1 LLLSGGCHHLTLQKT
16 VKMPKWA
23 DCCYFLSCF
32 TGKIA
37 IYGYCNL
44 PFYSLILYGINKF
57 PTVME
62 EQKTNQIFAS
72 LDQEKLRRM
81 LEIKQ
86 QYDHGHLPLEEAR
99 VRMKKE
105 VGTITAAEFAAAEQ
119 LLKDE
124 DPDECRNEDVRGMLE
139 VFEGLMDT
147 AEAALPE
154 GHTIDTYRRE
164 NSRMKALL
172 QQGDALAQKSFILN
186 QWLELMEQILPYK
199 VHFSRKQNQ
208 LYSALEREGFD
219 RPTTTMWVYD
229 DYIRDEMN
237 KAWEILNSEPVDVT
251 TVLDT
256 YREMAADLRDLM
268 DKEELILYPT
278 SLKLISADKMEQ
290 LKSGDREIGF
300 FGIELLT
307 SGEAGQHNSG
317 QQYSGQQYSG
327 QQNPQMPTD
336 QPAEQGDFMQDLTA
350 LLAKYGHETKS
361 AKQDQ
366 VLDVAHGKLTLEQI
380 NLLYRHMPVDI
391 SFVDE
396 HELVK
401 FYTDTK
407 HRVFP
412 RSKGVIGR
420 QVRNC
425 HPPKS
430 VHLVEEIIEKF
441 RSGEQ
446 SQAEFWINKPGLF
459 IYIVYVAVRDDQGNF
474 RGVMEMMQDC
484 THIRQ
489 LEGEQ
494 RLLSWGAEKA
504 QPNDH
509 HDAREAHGAVIAGE
523 ETGNISPS
531 GTTPDGNGAVTVDEG
546 FLTNGNPEKV
556 ILSGDTKLKSLLQQF
571 PGLKEDLIAY
581 NPKFSIL
588 NSPMAK
594 VILPIATLKMMSEQS
609 GIPRQ
614 ELIDKINEL
623 IAAY

>member
-1 LLLSGGCHHLTLQKT
+1 
-16 VKMPKWA
+16 
-23 DCCYFLSCF
+23 
-32 TGKIA
+32 
-37 IYGYCNL
+37 
-44 PFYSLILYGINKF
+44 
-57 PTVME
+57 ME
-62 EQKTNQIFAS
+62 EQKTNRIFAS
-72 LDQEKLRRM
+72 LDQDKLRRM

-86 QYDHGHLPLEEAR
+86 QYDNGLLPLEEAR
-99 VRMKKE
+99 TRMKME
-105 VGTITAAEFAAAEQ
+105 VGKISAAEFAAAEQ

-139 VFEGLMDT
+139 VFEGLM
-147 AEAALPE
+147 ESEEGSLPE

-164 NSRMKALL
+164 NSRMKELL
-172 QQGDALAQKSFILN
+172 QQGDDLAQKPFILN
-186 QWLELMEQILPYK
+186 QWMELMEQILPYK

-237 KAWEILNSEPVDVT
+237 KAWEILQNEPVDT
-251 TVLDT
+251 AMFLET

-268 DKEELILYPT
+268 EKEEMILYPT

-300 FGIELLT
+300 FGIEQT
-307 SGEAGQHNSG
+307 SYGGVKKLHTKQPIAGQYSSG
-317 QQYSGQQYSG
+317 YQS
-327 QQNPQMPTD
+327 PEKTTD
-336 QPAEQGDFMQDLTA
+336 QPADQGDFMQDLAA
-350 LLAKYGHETKS
+350 LLAKYGHVTKS
-361 AKQDQ
+361 DKQDQ
-366 VLDVAHGKLTLEQI
+366 VLDVAQGKLTLEQI

-396 HELVK
+396 NELVK

-420 QVRNC
+420 EVRNC

-446 SQAEFWINKPGLF
+446 SKAEFWINKPGLF
-459 IYIVYVAVRDDQGNF
+459 IYIVYLAVRDDQGNF

-494 RLLSWGAEKA
+494 RLLSWGREKA
-504 QPNDH
+504 DNEDPHEQDEES
-509 HDAREAHGAVIAGE
+509 EA
-523 ETGNISPS
+523 TK
-531 GTTPDGNGAVTVDEG
+531 
-546 FLTNGNPEKV
+546 TNGSPRKLS
-556 ILSGDTKLKSLLQQF
+556 LSGDTRLKTLLQQF
-571 PGLKEDLIAY
+571 PGLKDDLIAF

-594 VILPIATLKMMSEQS
+594 VILPMATIKMMSEQS

-614 ELIDKINEL
+614 ELLDKINEL
-623 IAAY
+623 IAQY

>member
-1 LLLSGGCHHLTLQKT
+1 
-16 VKMPKWA
+16 
-23 DCCYFLSCF
+23 
-32 TGKIA
+32 
-37 IYGYCNL
+37 
-44 PFYSLILYGINKF
+44 
-57 PTVME
+57 ME
-62 EQKTNQIFAS
+62 EQKTNLVFAN

-81 LEIKQ
+81 LEIKR
-86 QYDHGHLPLEEAR
+86 QYDNGLLPLEEAR
-99 VRMKKE
+99 IRMKNQ
-105 VGTITAAEFAAAEQ
+105 VGTISAEEFAAAEQ

-147 AEAALPE
+147 DEVELPE

-164 NSRMKALL
+164 NRRMKELL
-172 QQGDALAQKSFILN
+172 QQGDVLVQKPFILN

-237 KAWEILNSEPVDVT
+237 KAWELLQSEPVDRAAF
-251 TVLDT
+251 LDT
-256 YREMAADLRDLM
+256 YREMAVDLRDLM
-268 DKEELILYPT
+268 EKEEMILYPT

-300 FGIELLT
+300 FGVEQAAI
-307 SGEAGQHNSG
+307 GRPA
-317 QQYSGQQYSG
+317 QQK
-327 QQNPQMPTD
+327 PEKVTD
-336 QPAEQGDFMQDLTA
+336 QPADQGDFMQDLVA

-361 AKQDQ
+361 DKPDQ

-396 HELVK
+396 NELVK

-420 QVRNC
+420 EVRNC

-446 SQAEFWINKPGLF
+446 SKAEFWINKPGLF

-494 RLLSWGAEKA
+494 RLLSWGMEKA
-504 QPNDH
+504 DKDGHHEQAEVHEATKTND
-509 HDAREAHGAVIAGE
+509 ETVYTPKTE
-523 ETGNISPS
+523 NNVETG
-531 GTTPDGNGAVTVDEG
+531 DEDIA
-546 FLTNGNPEKV
+546 TNGSPRKWT
-556 ILSGDTKLKSLLQQF
+556 LTGDTKLKTLLQQF
-571 PGLKEDLIAY
+571 PGLKDDLIAF
-581 NPKFSIL
+581 NPKFSVL

-594 VILPIATLKMMSEQS
+594 VILPIATIKMMSEQS

-614 ELIDKINEL
+614 ELMDKINEL
-623 IAAY
+623 IAQY

>member
-1 LLLSGGCHHLTLQKT
+1 
-16 VKMPKWA
+16 
-23 DCCYFLSCF
+23 
-32 TGKIA
+32 
-37 IYGYCNL
+37 
-44 PFYSLILYGINKF
+44 
-57 PTVME
+57 ME
-62 EQKTNQIFAS
+62 EQQTNRIFAS
-72 LDQEKLRRM
+72 LDQDKLRRM
-81 LEIKQ
+81 LEIKR
-86 QYDHGHLPLEEAR
+86 QYDNGLLPLEEAR
-99 VRMKKE
+99 TRMKME
-105 VGTITAAEFAAAEQ
+105 VGKITAAEFAAAEQ

-147 AEAALPE
+147 DEVELPE
-154 GHTIDTYRRE
+154 GHTIDAYRRE
-164 NSRMKALL
+164 NRRMKELL
-172 QQGDALAQKSFILN
+172 QQGDALAQKPFILN

-237 KAWEILNSEPVDVT
+237 KAWELLQSEPVDRAAF
-251 TVLDT
+251 LDT
-256 YREMAADLRDLM
+256 YREMAVDLRDLM
-268 DKEELILYPT
+268 EKEEMILYPT

-300 FGIELLT
+300 FGVEQAAI
-307 SGEAGQHNSG
+307 GRPA
-317 QQYSGQQYSG
+317 QQK
-327 QQNPQMPTD
+327 PEKAAD
-336 QPAEQGDFMQDLTA
+336 QPADQGDFMQDMVA

-361 AKQDQ
+361 DKPDQ

-396 HELVK
+396 NELVK

-420 QVRNC
+420 EVRNC

-446 SQAEFWINKPGLF
+446 SKAEFWINKPGLF

-494 RLLSWGAEKA
+494 RLLSWGMEKA
-504 QPNDH
+504 DKDGYHEQAEVHEATKTND
-509 HDAREAHGAVIAGE
+509 ETVYTPKTE
-523 ETGNISPS
+523 NNVETG
-531 GTTPDGNGAVTVDEG
+531 DEDIA
-546 FLTNGNPEKV
+546 TNGSPRKWT
-556 ILSGDTKLKSLLQQF
+556 LSGDTKLKTLLQQF
-571 PGLKEDLIAY
+571 PGLKDDLIAF
-581 NPKFSIL
+581 NPKFSVL

-594 VILPIATLKMMSEQS
+594 VILPIATIKMMSEQS

-614 ELIDKINEL
+614 ELMDKINEL
-623 IAAY
+623 IAQY

>member
-1 LLLSGGCHHLTLQKT
+1 
-16 VKMPKWA
+16 
-23 DCCYFLSCF
+23 
-32 TGKIA
+32 
-37 IYGYCNL
+37 
-44 PFYSLILYGINKF
+44 
-57 PTVME
+57 ME
-62 EQKTNQIFAS
+62 EQQTNRIFAS
-72 LDQEKLRRM
+72 LDQDKLRRM
-81 LEIKQ
+81 LEIKR
-86 QYDHGHLPLEEAR
+86 QYDNGLLPLEEAR
-99 VRMKKE
+99 TRMKME

-147 AEAALPE
+147 DEVELPE

-164 NSRMKALL
+164 NRRMKELL
-172 QQGDALAQKSFILN
+172 QQGDALAQKPFILN

-237 KAWEILNSEPVDVT
+237 KAWELLQSEPVDRAAF
-251 TVLDT
+251 LDT
-256 YREMAADLRDLM
+256 YREMAVDLRDLM
-268 DKEELILYPT
+268 EKEEMILYPT

-300 FGIELLT
+300 FGVEQAAI
-307 SGEAGQHNSG
+307 GRPA
-317 QQYSGQQYSG
+317 QQK
-327 QQNPQMPTD
+327 PEKAAD
-336 QPAEQGDFMQDLTA
+336 QPADQGDFMQDMVA

-361 AKQDQ
+361 DKPDQ

-396 HELVK
+396 NELVK

-420 QVRNC
+420 EVRNC

-430 VHLVEEIIEKF
+430 VHLVEEIIKKF

-446 SQAEFWINKPGLF
+446 SKAEFWINKPGLF

-494 RLLSWGAEKA
+494 RLLSWGMEKTDKDGHHEQAEVHEATKT
-504 QPNDH
+504 ND
-509 HDAREAHGAVIAGE
+509 ETVYTPKTE
-523 ETGNISPS
+523 NNVETG
-531 GTTPDGNGAVTVDEG
+531 DEDIA
-546 FLTNGNPEKV
+546 TNGSPRKWT
-556 ILSGDTKLKSLLQQF
+556 LTGDTKLKTLLQQF
-571 PGLKEDLIAY
+571 PGLKDDLIAF
-581 NPKFSIL
+581 NPKFSVL

-594 VILPIATLKMMSEQS
+594 VILPIATIKMMSEQS

-614 ELIDKINEL
+614 ELMDKINEL
-623 IAAY
+623 IAQY

>member
-1 LLLSGGCHHLTLQKT
+1 
-16 VKMPKWA
+16 
-23 DCCYFLSCF
+23 
-32 TGKIA
+32 
-37 IYGYCNL
+37 
-44 PFYSLILYGINKF
+44 
-57 PTVME
+57 ME

-86 QYDHGHLPLEEAR
+86 QYDHRHLPLEEAR
-99 VRMKKE
+99 ARMKKE

-172 QQGDALAQKSFILN
+172 QQGDALAKKSFILN
-186 QWLELMEQILPYK
+186 QWLDLMEQILPYK

-237 KAWEILNSEPVDVT
+237 KAWELLQHEPVDT
-251 TVLDT
+251 ATFLDT

-268 DKEELILYPT
+268 EKEEMILYPT

-307 SGEAGQHNSG
+307 SGEAGQQNPV
-317 QQYSGQQYSG
+317 
-327 QQNPQMPTD
+327 QQNPQMTTD
-336 QPAEQGDFMQDLTA
+336 QPAEQGNFMQDLTA

-420 QVRNC
+420 EVRNC

-509 HDAREAHGAVIAGE
+509 HEAGEAHGAVIAGE
-523 ETGNISPS
+523 ETGNIPPS
-531 GTTPDGNGAVTVDEG
+531 RTTPDGNGAVTIDEG
-546 FLTNGNPEKV
+546 SPTNVNPEEV

-609 GIPRQ
+609 GIPRL
-614 ELIDKINEL
+614 ELIEKINEL

>member
-1 LLLSGGCHHLTLQKT
+1 
-16 VKMPKWA
+16 
-23 DCCYFLSCF
+23 
-32 TGKIA
+32 
-37 IYGYCNL
+37 
-44 PFYSLILYGINKF
+44 
-57 PTVME
+57 ME
-62 EQKTNQIFAS
+62 EQQTNRIFAS
-72 LDQEKLRRM
+72 LDQDKLRRM
-81 LEIKQ
+81 LEIKR
-86 QYDHGHLPLEEAR
+86 QYDNGLLPLEEAR
-99 VRMKKE
+99 TRMKME

-147 AEAALPE
+147 DEVELPE
-154 GHTIDTYRRE
+154 GHTIDAYRRE
-164 NSRMKALL
+164 NSRMKELL
-172 QQGDALAQKSFILN
+172 QQGDALAQKPFILN

-237 KAWEILNSEPVDVT
+237 KAWELLQSEPVDRAAF
-251 TVLDT
+251 LDT
-256 YREMAADLRDLM
+256 YREMAVDLRDLM
-268 DKEELILYPT
+268 EKEEMILYPT

-300 FGIELLT
+300 FGVEQAAI
-307 SGEAGQHNSG
+307 GRPA
-317 QQYSGQQYSG
+317 QQK
-327 QQNPQMPTD
+327 PEKAAD
-336 QPAEQGDFMQDLTA
+336 QPADQGDFMQDMVA

-361 AKQDQ
+361 DKPDQ

-396 HELVK
+396 NELVK

-420 QVRNC
+420 EVRNC

-446 SQAEFWINKPGLF
+446 SKAEFWINKPGLF

-494 RLLSWGAEKA
+494 RLLSWGMEKA
-504 QPNDH
+504 DKDGHHEQAEVHEATKTND
-509 HDAREAHGAVIAGE
+509 ETVYTPKTE
-523 ETGNISPS
+523 NNVETG
-531 GTTPDGNGAVTVDEG
+531 DEDIA
-546 FLTNGNPEKV
+546 TNGSPRKWT
-556 ILSGDTKLKSLLQQF
+556 LTGDTKLKTLLQQF
-571 PGLKEDLIAY
+571 PGLKDDLIAF
-581 NPKFSIL
+581 NPKFSVL

-594 VILPIATLKMMSEQS
+594 VILPIATIKMMSEQS

-614 ELIDKINEL
+614 ELMDKINEL
-623 IAAY
+623 IAQY

>member
-1 LLLSGGCHHLTLQKT
+1 
-16 VKMPKWA
+16 
-23 DCCYFLSCF
+23 
-32 TGKIA
+32 
-37 IYGYCNL
+37 
-44 PFYSLILYGINKF
+44 
-57 PTVME
+57 ME
-62 EQKTNQIFAS
+62 EQKNNHIFAS

-86 QYDHGHLPLEEAR
+86 QYDNGHLPLEEAR
-99 VRMKKE
+99 VRMKNE

-139 VFEGLMDT
+139 VFEGLMET
-147 AEAALPE
+147 EEAELPF
-154 GHTIDTYRRE
+154 GHTIDAYRRE
-164 NSRMKALL
+164 NSRMKELL
-172 QQGDALAQKSFILN
+172 QQGDALARKPFILN

-237 KAWEILNSEPVDVT
+237 KAWEILNSDPVDVT
-251 TVLDT
+251 TFLDT
-256 YREMAADLRDLM
+256 YGEMAADLRDLM
-268 DKEELILYPT
+268 EKEEMILYPT

-300 FGIELLT
+300 FGIELLA
-307 SGEAGQHNSG
+307 SGGAGQRKFAQPIPG
-317 QQYSGQQYSG
+317 QRYSG
-327 QQNPQMPTD
+327 QQNPQMTADQPTD
-336 QPAEQGDFMQDLTA
+336 QNDFMQDLAA

-361 AKQDQ
+361 DKQEQ

-396 HELVK
+396 NELVA

-420 QVRNC
+420 EVRNC

-494 RLLSWGAEKA
+494 RLLSWGMEKEHK
-504 QPNDH
+504 NGYH
-509 HDAREAHGAVIAGE
+509 KEVKAHGAKKSND
-523 ETGNISPS
+523 ETGNTSQSGITPEPRIGIATDNKGITSNGSP
-531 GTTPDGNGAVTVDEG
+531 EQ
-546 FLTNGNPEKV
+546 LT
-556 ILSGDTKLKSLLQQF
+556 LSGDTKLKSLLQQF
-571 PGLKEDLIAY
+571 PGLKDDLIAY

-594 VILPIATLKMMSEQS
+594 VILPMATIKMMSEQS

-623 IAAY
+623 IAAH

>member
-1 LLLSGGCHHLTLQKT
+1 
-16 VKMPKWA
+16 
-23 DCCYFLSCF
+23 
-32 TGKIA
+32 
-37 IYGYCNL
+37 
-44 PFYSLILYGINKF
+44 
-57 PTVME
+57 ME
-62 EQKTNQIFAS
+62 EQQTNRIFAS
-72 LDQEKLRRM
+72 LDQDKLRRM
-81 LEIKQ
+81 LEIKR
-86 QYDHGHLPLEEAR
+86 QYDNGLLPLEEAR
-99 VRMKKE
+99 NRMKRE
-105 VGTITAAEFAAAEQ
+105 VGKISAAEFAAAEQ
-119 LLKDE
+119 LLKAE

-139 VFEGLMDT
+139 VFEGLMDREE
-147 AEAALPE
+147 AELPE
-154 GHTIDTYRRE
+154 DHTIDTYRRE
-164 NSRMKALL
+164 NRRMKELL
-172 QQGDALAQKSFILN
+172 EQGDALAQKPFILN
-186 QWLELMEQILPYK
+186 PWRELMEQILPYK

-237 KAWEILNSEPVDVT
+237 KSWELLQSEPVDSAAF
-251 TVLDT
+251 LDT

-268 DKEELILYPT
+268 EKEEMILYPT

-300 FGIELLT
+300 FGLEQPAY
-307 SGEAGQHNSG
+307 GGAGKQHSKQPIAEQHSSG
-317 QQYSGQQYSG
+317 QQKTEKVTG
-327 QQNPQMPTD
+327 
-336 QPAEQGDFMQDLTA
+336 QPADQGDFMQELAA
-350 LLAKYGHETKS
+350 LLAKHGHETKS
-361 AKQDQ
+361 NKQDQ
-366 VLDVAHGKLTLEQI
+366 VLDVAQGKLTLEQI

-396 HELVK
+396 NELVK

-420 QVRNC
+420 EVRNC

-446 SQAEFWINKPGLF
+446 SKAEFWINKPGLF

-494 RLLSWGAEKA
+494 RLLSWGTEKTDHDGHQEEA
-504 QPNDH
+504 GAHEATKTND
-509 HDAREAHGAVIAGE
+509 DTGYTSKAGISE
-523 ETGNISPS
+523 ETGHE
-531 GTTPDGNGAVTVDEG
+531 GVATDGSSRK
-546 FLTNGNPEKV
+546 LT
-556 ILSGDTKLKSLLQQF
+556 LTGDTRLKPLLQQF
-571 PGLKEDLIAY
+571 PGLKDDLIAF

-594 VILPIATLKMMSEQS
+594 VILPIATIKMMSEQS

-614 ELIDKINEL
+614 ELMDKINEL
-623 IAAY
+623 IAPTTSR

>member
-1 LLLSGGCHHLTLQKT
+1 
-16 VKMPKWA
+16 
-23 DCCYFLSCF
+23 
-32 TGKIA
+32 
-37 IYGYCNL
+37 
-44 PFYSLILYGINKF
+44 
-57 PTVME
+57 ME
-62 EQKTNQIFAS
+62 EQKTNHIFAS

-86 QYDHGHLPLEEAR
+86 QYDNGHLPLEEAR
-99 VRMKKE
+99 ARMKNE
-105 VGTITAAEFAAAEQ
+105 IGTISAAEFAAAEQ

-139 VFEGLMDT
+139 VFEGLMET
-147 AEAALPE
+147 EEEALPY
-154 GHTIDTYRRE
+154 GHTIDAYRRE
-164 NSRMKALL
+164 NSRMKELL
-172 QQGDALAQKSFILN
+172 KQGDALAQKPFILN

-237 KAWEILNSEPVDVT
+237 KAWKLLQSEPVDMAT
-251 TVLDT
+251 FLDI

-268 DKEELILYPT
+268 EKEEMILYPT

-300 FGIELLT
+300 FGIERPASGGAGRQIGGPHNHLRQT
-307 SGEAGQHNSG
+307 SEKTPD
-317 QQYSGQQYSG
+317 
-327 QQNPQMPTD
+327 QN
-336 QPAEQGDFMQDLTA
+336 GFMQDLAA
-350 LLAKYGHETKS
+350 LLAKYGHGTKS
-361 AKQDQ
+361 DKQDQ
-366 VLDVAHGKLTLEQI
+366 ELDVAHGKLTLEQI
-380 NLLYRHMPVDI
+380 NLLYQHMPVDI

-396 HELVK
+396 NELVK

-420 QVRNC
+420 EVRNC

-430 VHLVEEIIEKF
+430 IHLVEEIIEKF

-446 SQAEFWINKPGLF
+446 SEAEFWINKPGFF
-459 IYIVYVAVRDDQGNF
+459 IYIVYIAVRDDHGNF

-494 RLLSWGAEKA
+494 RLLSWGTDSA
-504 QPNDH
+504 
-509 HDAREAHGAVIAGE
+509 
-523 ETGNISPS
+523 S
-531 GTTPDGNGAVTVDEG
+531 GNGARHGTETEAYTSGSNGSVTTNG
-546 FLTNGNPEKV
+546 SPTTNGNPEKL

-571 PGLKEDLIAY
+571 PGLKENLIAY
-581 NPKFSIL
+581 DPKFSIL

-594 VILPIATLKMMSEQS
+594 VILPIASLKMMSEQS
-609 GIPRQ
+609 GIPLQ
-614 ELIDKINEL
+614 ELMDKINEL
-623 IAAY
+623 LL

>member
-1 LLLSGGCHHLTLQKT
+1 
-16 VKMPKWA
+16 
-23 DCCYFLSCF
+23 
-32 TGKIA
+32 
-37 IYGYCNL
+37 
-44 PFYSLILYGINKF
+44 
-57 PTVME
+57 ME
-62 EQKTNQIFAS
+62 EQQTNRIFAS
-72 LDQEKLRRM
+72 LDQDKLRRM
-81 LEIKQ
+81 LEIKR
-86 QYDHGHLPLEEAR
+86 QYDNGLLPLEEAR
-99 VRMKKE
+99 NRMKRE

-147 AEAALPE
+147 DEVELPE

-164 NSRMKALL
+164 NRRMKELL
-172 QQGDALAQKSFILN
+172 QQGDVLVQKPFILN

-237 KAWEILNSEPVDVT
+237 KAWELLQSEPVDRAAF
-251 TVLDT
+251 LDT
-256 YREMAADLRDLM
+256 YREMAVDLRDLM
-268 DKEELILYPT
+268 EKEEMILYPT

-300 FGIELLT
+300 FGVEQAAI
-307 SGEAGQHNSG
+307 GRPA
-317 QQYSGQQYSG
+317 QQK
-327 QQNPQMPTD
+327 PEKAAD
-336 QPAEQGDFMQDLTA
+336 QPADQGDFMQDMVA

-361 AKQDQ
+361 DKPDQ

-396 HELVK
+396 NELVK

-420 QVRNC
+420 EVRNC

-446 SQAEFWINKPGLF
+446 SKAEFWINKPGLF

-494 RLLSWGAEKA
+494 RLLSWGMEKA
-504 QPNDH
+504 DKDGYHEQ
-509 HDAREAHGAVIAGE
+509 AEVREATKTND
-523 ETGNISPS
+523 ETGY
-531 GTTPDGNGAVTVDEG
+531 TPKTKNNVETGDEDIA
-546 FLTNGNPEKV
+546 TNGSPRKWT
-556 ILSGDTKLKSLLQQF
+556 LTGDTKLKTLLQQF
-571 PGLKEDLIAY
+571 PGLKDDLIAF
-581 NPKFSIL
+581 NPKFSVL

-594 VILPIATLKMMSEQS
+594 VILPLATIKMMSEQS

-614 ELIDKINEL
+614 ELMDKINEL
-623 IAAY
+623 IAQY

>member
-1 LLLSGGCHHLTLQKT
+1 
-16 VKMPKWA
+16 
-23 DCCYFLSCF
+23 
-32 TGKIA
+32 
-37 IYGYCNL
+37 
-44 PFYSLILYGINKF
+44 
-57 PTVME
+57 ME
-62 EQKTNQIFAS
+62 EQQTNRIFAS
-72 LDQEKLRRM
+72 LDQDKLRRM
-81 LEIKQ
+81 LEIKR
-86 QYDHGHLPLEEAR
+86 QYDNGLLPLEEAR
-99 VRMKKE
+99 TRMKME
-105 VGTITAAEFAAAEQ
+105 VGKITAAEFAAAEQ

-147 AEAALPE
+147 DEVELPE

-164 NSRMKALL
+164 NRRMKELL
-172 QQGDALAQKSFILN
+172 QQGDALAQKPFILN

-237 KAWEILNSEPVDVT
+237 KAWELLQSEPVDRAAF
-251 TVLDT
+251 LDT
-256 YREMAADLRDLM
+256 YREMAVDLRDLM
-268 DKEELILYPT
+268 EKEEMILYPT

-300 FGIELLT
+300 FGVEQAAI
-307 SGEAGQHNSG
+307 GRPA
-317 QQYSGQQYSG
+317 QQK
-327 QQNPQMPTD
+327 PEKAAD
-336 QPAEQGDFMQDLTA
+336 QPADQGDFMQDMVA

-361 AKQDQ
+361 DKPDQ

-396 HELVK
+396 NELVK

-420 QVRNC
+420 EVRNC

-446 SQAEFWINKPGLF
+446 SKAEFWINKPGLF

-494 RLLSWGAEKA
+494 RLLSWGMEKA
-504 QPNDH
+504 DKDGHHEQAEVHEATKTND
-509 HDAREAHGAVIAGE
+509 ETVYTPKTE
-523 ETGNISPS
+523 NNVETG
-531 GTTPDGNGAVTVDEG
+531 DEDIA
-546 FLTNGNPEKV
+546 TNGSPRKWT
-556 ILSGDTKLKSLLQQF
+556 LSGDTKLKTLLQQF
-571 PGLKEDLIAY
+571 PGLKDDLIAF
-581 NPKFSIL
+581 NPKFSVL

-594 VILPIATLKMMSEQS
+594 VILPIATIKMMSEQS

-614 ELIDKINEL
+614 ELMDKINEL
-623 IAAY
+623 IAQY

>member
-1 LLLSGGCHHLTLQKT
+1 
-16 VKMPKWA
+16 
-23 DCCYFLSCF
+23 
-32 TGKIA
+32 
-37 IYGYCNL
+37 
-44 PFYSLILYGINKF
+44 
-57 PTVME
+57 ME
-62 EQKTNQIFAS
+62 EQQTNRIFAS
-72 LDQEKLRRM
+72 LDQDKLRRM
-81 LEIKQ
+81 LEIKR
-86 QYDHGHLPLEEAR
+86 QYDNGLLPLEEAR
-99 VRMKKE
+99 TRMKME
-105 VGTITAAEFAAAEQ
+105 VGKITAAEFAAAEQ

-147 AEAALPE
+147 DEVELPE
-154 GHTIDTYRRE
+154 GHTIDAYRRE
-164 NSRMKALL
+164 NSRMKELL
-172 QQGDALAQKSFILN
+172 QQGDALAQKPFILN

-237 KAWEILNSEPVDVT
+237 KAWELLQSEPVDRAAF
-251 TVLDT
+251 LDT
-256 YREMAADLRDLM
+256 YREMAVDLRDLM
-268 DKEELILYPT
+268 EKEEMILYPT

-300 FGIELLT
+300 FGVEQAAI
-307 SGEAGQHNSG
+307 GRPA
-317 QQYSGQQYSG
+317 QQK
-327 QQNPQMPTD
+327 PEKAAD
-336 QPAEQGDFMQDLTA
+336 QPADQGDFMQDLVA

-361 AKQDQ
+361 DKPDQ

-396 HELVK
+396 NELVK

-420 QVRNC
+420 EVRNC

-446 SQAEFWINKPGLF
+446 SKAEFWINKPGLF

-494 RLLSWGAEKA
+494 RLLSWGMEKTDKDGHHEQAEVHEATKT
-504 QPNDH
+504 ND
-509 HDAREAHGAVIAGE
+509 ETVYTPKTE
-523 ETGNISPS
+523 NNVETG
-531 GTTPDGNGAVTVDEG
+531 DEDIA
-546 FLTNGNPEKV
+546 TNGSPRKWT
-556 ILSGDTKLKSLLQQF
+556 LTGDTKLKTLLQQF
-571 PGLKEDLIAY
+571 PGLKDDLIAF
-581 NPKFSIL
+581 NPKFSVL

-594 VILPIATLKMMSEQS
+594 VILPIATIKMMSEQS

-614 ELIDKINEL
+614 ELMDKINEL
-623 IAAY
+623 IAQY

>member
-1 LLLSGGCHHLTLQKT
+1 
-16 VKMPKWA
+16 
-23 DCCYFLSCF
+23 
-32 TGKIA
+32 
-37 IYGYCNL
+37 
-44 PFYSLILYGINKF
+44 
-57 PTVME
+57 ME
-62 EQKTNQIFAS
+62 EQQTNRIFAS
-72 LDQEKLRRM
+72 LDQDKLRRM
-81 LEIKQ
+81 LEIKR
-86 QYDHGHLPLEEAR
+86 QYDNGLLPLEEAR
-99 VRMKKE
+99 TRMKME

-147 AEAALPE
+147 DEVELPE

-164 NSRMKALL
+164 NRRMKELL
-172 QQGDALAQKSFILN
+172 QQGDALAQKPFILN

-237 KAWEILNSEPVDVT
+237 KAWELLQSEPVDRAAF
-251 TVLDT
+251 LDT
-256 YREMAADLRDLM
+256 YREMAVDLRDLM
-268 DKEELILYPT
+268 EKEEMILYPT

-300 FGIELLT
+300 FGVEQAAI
-307 SGEAGQHNSG
+307 GRPA
-317 QQYSGQQYSG
+317 QQK
-327 QQNPQMPTD
+327 PEKAAD
-336 QPAEQGDFMQDLTA
+336 QPADQGDFMQDMVA

-361 AKQDQ
+361 DKPDQ

-396 HELVK
+396 NELVK

-420 QVRNC
+420 EVRNC

-446 SQAEFWINKPGLF
+446 SKAEFWINKPGLF

-494 RLLSWGAEKA
+494 RLLSWGMEKA
-504 QPNDH
+504 DKDGHHEQAEVHEATKTND
-509 HDAREAHGAVIAGE
+509 ETVYTPKTE
-523 ETGNISPS
+523 NNVETG
-531 GTTPDGNGAVTVDEG
+531 DEDIA
-546 FLTNGNPEKV
+546 TNGSPRKWT
-556 ILSGDTKLKSLLQQF
+556 LTGDTKLKTLLQQF
-571 PGLKEDLIAY
+571 PGLKDDLIAF
-581 NPKFSIL
+581 NPKFSVL

-594 VILPIATLKMMSEQS
+594 VILPIATIKMMSEQS

-614 ELIDKINEL
+614 ELMDKINEL
-623 IAAY
+623 IAQY

>member
-1 LLLSGGCHHLTLQKT
+1 
-16 VKMPKWA
+16 
-23 DCCYFLSCF
+23 
-32 TGKIA
+32 
-37 IYGYCNL
+37 
-44 PFYSLILYGINKF
+44 
-57 PTVME
+57 ME
-62 EQKTNQIFAS
+62 EQKTNHIFAS

-86 QYDHGHLPLEEAR
+86 QYDNGHLPLEEAR
-99 VRMKKE
+99 ARMKNE
-105 VGTITAAEFAAAEQ
+105 VGTISAAEFAAAEQ

-139 VFEGLMDT
+139 VFKGLMDT
-147 AEAALPE
+147 EEAELPH
-154 GHTIDTYRRE
+154 GHTIDAYRRE
-164 NSRMKALL
+164 NSRMKELL
-172 QQGDALAQKSFILN
+172 RQGDILAQKPFILN
-186 QWLELMEQILPYK
+186 PWMELMEQILPYK

-237 KAWEILNSEPVDVT
+237 KAWEILQSEPVDVT
-251 TVLDT
+251 TFLGT

-268 DKEELILYPT
+268 EKEEMILYPT

-300 FGIELLT
+300 FGTERPT
-307 SGEAGQHNSG
+307 SGGTG
-317 QQYSGQQYSG
+317 QQVGGQYNHLRQKSEKVMD
-327 QQNPQMPTD
+327 QSTD
-336 QPAEQGDFMQDLTA
+336 QNDFMQDLTA
-350 LLAKYGHETKS
+350 LLAKYGHETRTD
-361 AKQDQ
+361 KQDR
-366 VLDVAHGKLTLEQI
+366 VLDVAQGKLTLEQI
-380 NLLYRHMPVDI
+380 NLLYQHMPVDI

-396 HELVK
+396 NELVK

-420 QVRNC
+420 EVRNC

-430 VHLVEEIIEKF
+430 IHLVEEIIEKF

-446 SQAEFWINKPGLF
+446 SEAEFWINKPGFF
-459 IYIVYVAVRDDQGNF
+459 IYIVYIAVRDGKGNF

-494 RLLSWGAEKA
+494 RLLSWGTNPA
-504 QPNDH
+504 
-509 HDAREAHGAVIAGE
+509 
-523 ETGNISPS
+523 S
-531 GTTPDGNGAVTVDEG
+531 GNGARHGTETEAYTSGSDRNVT
-546 FLTNGNPEKV
+546 TNSNREKL

-571 PGLKEDLIAY
+571 PGLKEDLISY

-594 VILPIATLKMMSEQS
+594 VILPMATLKMMSEQS

>member
-1 LLLSGGCHHLTLQKT
+1 
-16 VKMPKWA
+16 
-23 DCCYFLSCF
+23 
-32 TGKIA
+32 
-37 IYGYCNL
+37 
-44 PFYSLILYGINKF
+44 
-57 PTVME
+57 ME
-62 EQKTNQIFAS
+62 EQQTNRIFAS
-72 LDQEKLRRM
+72 LDQDKLRRM
-81 LEIKQ
+81 LEIKR
-86 QYDHGHLPLEEAR
+86 QYDNGLLPLEEAR
-99 VRMKKE
+99 TRMKME
-105 VGTITAAEFAAAEQ
+105 VGKITAAEFAAAEQ

-147 AEAALPE
+147 DEVELPE
-154 GHTIDTYRRE
+154 GHTIDAYRRE
-164 NSRMKALL
+164 NSRMKELL
-172 QQGDALAQKSFILN
+172 QQGDALAQKPFILN

-237 KAWEILNSEPVDVT
+237 KAWELLQSEPVDRAAF
-251 TVLDT
+251 LDT

-268 DKEELILYPT
+268 EKEEMILYPT

-300 FGIELLT
+300 FGVEQAAI
-307 SGEAGQHNSG
+307 GRPA
-317 QQYSGQQYSG
+317 QQK
-327 QQNPQMPTD
+327 PEKAAD
-336 QPAEQGDFMQDLTA
+336 QPADQGDFMQDLVA

-361 AKQDQ
+361 DKPDQ

-396 HELVK
+396 NELVK

-420 QVRNC
+420 EVRNC

-446 SQAEFWINKPGLF
+446 SKAEFWINKPGLF

-494 RLLSWGAEKA
+494 RLLSWGMEKA
-504 QPNDH
+504 DKDGHHEQAEVHEATKTND
-509 HDAREAHGAVIAGE
+509 ETVYTPKTE
-523 ETGNISPS
+523 NNVETG
-531 GTTPDGNGAVTVDEG
+531 DEDIA
-546 FLTNGNPEKV
+546 TNGSPRKWT
-556 ILSGDTKLKSLLQQF
+556 LSGDTKLKTLLQQF
-571 PGLKEDLIAY
+571 PGLKDDLIAF
-581 NPKFSIL
+581 NPKFSVL

-594 VILPIATLKMMSEQS
+594 VILPIATIKMMSEQS

-614 ELIDKINEL
+614 ELMDKINEL
-623 IAAY
+623 IAQY

>member
-1 LLLSGGCHHLTLQKT
+1 
-16 VKMPKWA
+16 
-23 DCCYFLSCF
+23 
-32 TGKIA
+32 
-37 IYGYCNL
+37 
-44 PFYSLILYGINKF
+44 
-57 PTVME
+57 ME
-62 EQKTNQIFAS
+62 EQQTNRIFAS
-72 LDQEKLRRM
+72 LDQDKLRRM
-81 LEIKQ
+81 LEIKR
-86 QYDHGHLPLEEAR
+86 QYDNGLLPLEEAR
-99 VRMKKE
+99 TRMKME

-147 AEAALPE
+147 DEVELPE
-154 GHTIDTYRRE
+154 GHTIDAYRRE
-164 NSRMKALL
+164 NRRMKELL
-172 QQGDALAQKSFILN
+172 QQGDALAQKPFILN

-237 KAWEILNSEPVDVT
+237 KAWELLQSEPVDRAAF
-251 TVLDT
+251 LDT
-256 YREMAADLRDLM
+256 YREMAVDLRDLM
-268 DKEELILYPT
+268 EKEEMILYPT

-300 FGIELLT
+300 FGVEQAAI
-307 SGEAGQHNSG
+307 GRPA
-317 QQYSGQQYSG
+317 QQK
-327 QQNPQMPTD
+327 PEKAAD
-336 QPAEQGDFMQDLTA
+336 QPADQGDFMQDMVA

-361 AKQDQ
+361 DKPDQ

-396 HELVK
+396 NELVK

-420 QVRNC
+420 EVRNC

-446 SQAEFWINKPGLF
+446 SKAEFWINKPGLF

-494 RLLSWGAEKA
+494 RLLSWGMEKA
-504 QPNDH
+504 DKDGHHEQAEVHEATKTND
-509 HDAREAHGAVIAGE
+509 ETVYTPKTE
-523 ETGNISPS
+523 NNVETG
-531 GTTPDGNGAVTVDEG
+531 DEDIA
-546 FLTNGNPEKV
+546 TNGSPRKWT
-556 ILSGDTKLKSLLQQF
+556 LTGDTKLKTLLQQF
-571 PGLKEDLIAY
+571 PGLKDDLIAF
-581 NPKFSIL
+581 NPKFSVL

-594 VILPIATLKMMSEQS
+594 VILPIATIKMMSEQS

-614 ELIDKINEL
+614 ELMDKINEL
-623 IAAY
+623 IAQY

>member
-1 LLLSGGCHHLTLQKT
+1 
-16 VKMPKWA
+16 
-23 DCCYFLSCF
+23 
-32 TGKIA
+32 
-37 IYGYCNL
+37 
-44 PFYSLILYGINKF
+44 
-57 PTVME
+57 ME
-62 EQKTNQIFAS
+62 EQKTNHIFAS
-72 LDQEKLRRM
+72 LDQEKLKRM

-86 QYDHGHLPLEEAR
+86 LYENGHLPLGEAR
-99 VRMKKE
+99 ARMKKE
-105 VGTITAAEFAAAEQ
+105 VGTISAAEFAAAEQ

-147 AEAALPE
+147 EEAELPH
-154 GHTIDTYRRE
+154 GHTIDAYRRE
-164 NSRMKALL
+164 NRWMKELL
-172 QQGDALAQKSFILN
+172 QQGDILAQKPFILN
-186 QWLELMEQILPYK
+186 PWLELMEQILPYK

-237 KAWEILNSEPVDVT
+237 KAWEILRSEPVDVT
-251 TVLDT
+251 TFLDT
-256 YREMAADLRDLM
+256 YREMATDLRDLM
-268 DKEELILYPT
+268 EKEEMILYPT

-300 FGIELLT
+300 FGIERPT
-307 SGEAGQHNSG
+307 SGGADQHNSG
-317 QQYSGQQYSG
+317 QQNLGQPIPRQPYSG
-327 QQNPQMPTD
+327 QQNPQMTTD
-336 QPAEQGDFMQDLTA
+336 QPADQNDFMQDLTA
-350 LLAKYGHETKS
+350 LLAKYGHGITD
-361 AKQDQ
+361 KQDQ

-380 NLLYRHMPVDI
+380 NLLYQHMPVDI

-396 HELVK
+396 NELVK

-407 HRVFP
+407 DRVFP

-420 QVRNC
+420 EVRNC

-430 VHLVEEIIEKF
+430 IHLVEEIIDKF

-446 SQAEFWINKPGLF
+446 SKAEFWINKPGF
-459 IYIVYVAVRDDQGNF
+459 FVYIVYIAVRDDKGNF

-494 RLLSWGAEKA
+494 RLLSWGMEKEHK
-504 QPNDH
+504 NGYH
-509 HDAREAHGAVIAGE
+509 KEEVHGAKKSND
-523 ETGNISPS
+523 ETGNTFRSGITADPGTGRVTDNEGITSNGSP
-531 GTTPDGNGAVTVDEG
+531 GK
-546 FLTNGNPEKV
+546 LT
-556 ILSGDTKLKSLLQQF
+556 LSGDTKLKSLLQQF
-571 PGLKEDLIAY
+571 PQLKEELIAY
-581 NPKFSIL
+581 NSKFSIL

-594 VILPIATLKMMSEQS
+594 VILPIATIKMMSEQS

-623 IAAY
+623 IAAR

>member
-1 LLLSGGCHHLTLQKT
+1 
-16 VKMPKWA
+16 
-23 DCCYFLSCF
+23 
-32 TGKIA
+32 
-37 IYGYCNL
+37 
-44 PFYSLILYGINKF
+44 
-57 PTVME
+57 ME
-62 EQKTNQIFAS
+62 EQQTNRIFAS
-72 LDQEKLRRM
+72 LDQDKLRRM
-81 LEIKQ
+81 LEIKR
-86 QYDHGHLPLEEAR
+86 QYDNGLLPLEEAR
-99 VRMKKE
+99 TRMKME
-105 VGTITAAEFAAAEQ
+105 VGKITAAEFAAAEQ

-147 AEAALPE
+147 DEVELPE

-164 NSRMKALL
+164 NRRMKELL
-172 QQGDALAQKSFILN
+172 QQGDALAQKPFILN

-237 KAWEILNSEPVDVT
+237 KAWELLQSEPVDRAT
-251 TVLDT
+251 FLDT
-256 YREMAADLRDLM
+256 YREMAVDLRDLM
-268 DKEELILYPT
+268 EKEEMILYPT

-300 FGIELLT
+300 FGVEQAAI
-307 SGEAGQHNSG
+307 GRPA
-317 QQYSGQQYSG
+317 QQK
-327 QQNPQMPTD
+327 PEKAAD
-336 QPAEQGDFMQDLTA
+336 QPADQGDFMQDMVA

-361 AKQDQ
+361 DKPDQ

-396 HELVK
+396 NELVK

-420 QVRNC
+420 EVRNC

-446 SQAEFWINKPGLF
+446 SKAEFWINKPGLF

-494 RLLSWGAEKA
+494 RLLSWGMEKA
-504 QPNDH
+504 DKDGYHEQAEVLEATKTND
-509 HDAREAHGAVIAGE
+509 
-523 ETGNISPS
+523 ETGY
-531 GTTPDGNGAVTVDEG
+531 TPKTKNNVETGDEDIA
-546 FLTNGNPEKV
+546 TNGSPRKWT
-556 ILSGDTKLKSLLQQF
+556 LSGDTKLKTLLQQF
-571 PGLKEDLIAY
+571 PGLKDDLIAF
-581 NPKFSIL
+581 NPKFSVL

-594 VILPIATLKMMSEQS
+594 VILPIATIKMMSEQS

-614 ELIDKINEL
+614 ELMDKINEL
-623 IAAY
+623 IAQY

>member
-1 LLLSGGCHHLTLQKT
+1 
-16 VKMPKWA
+16 
-23 DCCYFLSCF
+23 
-32 TGKIA
+32 
-37 IYGYCNL
+37 
-44 PFYSLILYGINKF
+44 
-57 PTVME
+57 ME
-62 EQKTNQIFAS
+62 EQQTNRIFAS
-72 LDQEKLRRM
+72 LDQDKLRRM
-81 LEIKQ
+81 LEIKR
-86 QYDHGHLPLEEAR
+86 QYDNGLLPLEEAR
-99 VRMKKE
+99 NRMKIE
-105 VGTITAAEFAAAEQ
+105 VGKITAAEFAAAEQ

-147 AEAALPE
+147 EEAELPE

-164 NSRMKALL
+164 NRRMKELL
-172 QQGDALAQKSFILN
+172 QQGDALAQKPFILN

-237 KAWEILNSEPVDVT
+237 KAWELLQSEPVDRAAF
-251 TVLDT
+251 LDT
-256 YREMAADLRDLM
+256 YREMAVDLRDLM
-268 DKEELILYPT
+268 EKEEMILYPT

-300 FGIELLT
+300 FGVEQAAI
-307 SGEAGQHNSG
+307 GRPA
-317 QQYSGQQYSG
+317 QQK
-327 QQNPQMPTD
+327 PEKAAD
-336 QPAEQGDFMQDLTA
+336 QPADQGDFMQDMVA

-361 AKQDQ
+361 DKPDQ

-396 HELVK
+396 NELVK

-420 QVRNC
+420 EVRNC

-446 SQAEFWINKPGLF
+446 SKAEFWINKPGLF

-494 RLLSWGAEKA
+494 RLLSWGMEKA
-504 QPNDH
+504 DKDGYH
-509 HDAREAHGAVIAGE
+509 EHAEVREATKTNDETVYTPKTE
-523 ETGNISPS
+523 NNVETG
-531 GTTPDGNGAVTVDEG
+531 DEDIA
-546 FLTNGNPEKV
+546 TNGSPRKWT
-556 ILSGDTKLKSLLQQF
+556 LTGDTKLKTLLQQF
-571 PGLKEDLIAY
+571 PGLKDDLIAF
-581 NPKFSIL
+581 NPKFSVL

-594 VILPIATLKMMSEQS
+594 VILPIATIKMMSEQS

-614 ELIDKINEL
+614 ELMDKINEL
-623 IAAY
+623 IAQY

>member
-1 LLLSGGCHHLTLQKT
+1 
-16 VKMPKWA
+16 
-23 DCCYFLSCF
+23 
-32 TGKIA
+32 
-37 IYGYCNL
+37 
-44 PFYSLILYGINKF
+44 
-57 PTVME
+57 ME
-62 EQKTNQIFAS
+62 EQKTNHIFAS

-86 QYDHGHLPLEEAR
+86 QYDNGHLPLEEAR
-99 VRMKKE
+99 ARMKNE
-105 VGTITAAEFAAAEQ
+105 VGTISAAEFAAAEQ

-139 VFEGLMDT
+139 VFKGLMDT
-147 AEAALPE
+147 EEAELPH
-154 GHTIDTYRRE
+154 GHTIDAYRRE
-164 NSRMKALL
+164 NSRMKELL
-172 QQGDALAQKSFILN
+172 RQGDILAQKPFILN
-186 QWLELMEQILPYK
+186 PWMELMEQILPYK
-199 VHFSRKQNQ
+199 VHFIRKQNQ

-237 KAWEILNSEPVDVT
+237 KAWEILQSEPVDVT
-251 TVLDT
+251 TFLGT

-268 DKEELILYPT
+268 EKEEMILYPT

-300 FGIELLT
+300 FGTERPT
-307 SGEAGQHNSG
+307 SGGTG
-317 QQYSGQQYSG
+317 QQVGGQYNHLRQKSEKVMD
-327 QQNPQMPTD
+327 QSTD
-336 QPAEQGDFMQDLTA
+336 QNDFMQDLTA
-350 LLAKYGHETKS
+350 LLAKYGHETRTD
-361 AKQDQ
+361 KQDR
-366 VLDVAHGKLTLEQI
+366 VLDVAQGKLTLEQI
-380 NLLYRHMPVDI
+380 NLLYQHMPVDI

-396 HELVK
+396 NELVK

-420 QVRNC
+420 EVRNC

-430 VHLVEEIIEKF
+430 IHLVEEIIEKF

-446 SQAEFWINKPGLF
+446 SEAEFWINKPGFF
-459 IYIVYVAVRDDQGNF
+459 IYIVYIAVRDDKGNF

-494 RLLSWGAEKA
+494 RLLSWGTDPA
-504 QPNDH
+504 
-509 HDAREAHGAVIAGE
+509 
-523 ETGNISPS
+523 S
-531 GTTPDGNGAVTVDEG
+531 GNGARHGTETEAYTSGSDRNVT
-546 FLTNGNPEKV
+546 TNSNREKL

-571 PGLKEDLIAY
+571 PGLKEDLISY

-594 VILPIATLKMMSEQS
+594 VILPMATLKMMSEQS

>member
-1 LLLSGGCHHLTLQKT
+1 
-16 VKMPKWA
+16 
-23 DCCYFLSCF
+23 
-32 TGKIA
+32 
-37 IYGYCNL
+37 
-44 PFYSLILYGINKF
+44 
-57 PTVME
+57 ME
-62 EQKTNQIFAS
+62 EQQTNRIFAS
-72 LDQEKLRRM
+72 LDQDKLRRM
-81 LEIKQ
+81 LEIKR
-86 QYDHGHLPLEEAR
+86 QYDNGLLPLEEAR
-99 VRMKKE
+99 TRMKME
-105 VGTITAAEFAAAEQ
+105 VGKITAAEFAAAEQ

-147 AEAALPE
+147 DEVELPE

-164 NSRMKALL
+164 NRRMKELL
-172 QQGDALAQKSFILN
+172 QQGDALAQKPFILN

-237 KAWEILNSEPVDVT
+237 KAWELLQSEPVDRAAF
-251 TVLDT
+251 LDT
-256 YREMAADLRDLM
+256 YREMAVDLRDLM
-268 DKEELILYPT
+268 EKEEMILYPT

-300 FGIELLT
+300 FGVEQAAI
-307 SGEAGQHNSG
+307 GRPA
-317 QQYSGQQYSG
+317 QQK
-327 QQNPQMPTD
+327 PEKAAD
-336 QPAEQGDFMQDLTA
+336 QPADQGDFMQDLVA

-361 AKQDQ
+361 DKPDQ
-366 VLDVAHGKLTLEQI
+366 VLDVAHGKMTLEQI

-396 HELVK
+396 NELVK

-420 QVRNC
+420 EVRNC

-446 SQAEFWINKPGLF
+446 SKAEFWINKPGLF

-494 RLLSWGAEKA
+494 RLLSWGMEKA
-504 QPNDH
+504 DKDGYHEQAEVHEATKTND
-509 HDAREAHGAVIAGE
+509 ETVYTPKTE
-523 ETGNISPS
+523 NNVETG
-531 GTTPDGNGAVTVDEG
+531 DEDIA
-546 FLTNGNPEKV
+546 TNGSPRKWT
-556 ILSGDTKLKSLLQQF
+556 LTGDTKLKTLLQQF
-571 PGLKEDLIAY
+571 PGLKDDLIAF
-581 NPKFSIL
+581 NPKFSVL

-594 VILPIATLKMMSEQS
+594 VILPIATIKMMSEQS

-614 ELIDKINEL
+614 ELMDKINEL
-623 IAAY
+623 IAQY

>member
-1 LLLSGGCHHLTLQKT
+1 
-16 VKMPKWA
+16 
-23 DCCYFLSCF
+23 
-32 TGKIA
+32 
-37 IYGYCNL
+37 
-44 PFYSLILYGINKF
+44 
-57 PTVME
+57 ME
-62 EQKTNQIFAS
+62 EQQTNRIFAS
-72 LDQEKLRRM
+72 LDQDKLRRM
-81 LEIKQ
+81 LEIKR
-86 QYDHGHLPLEEAR
+86 QYDNGLLPLEEAR
-99 VRMKKE
+99 TRMKME
-105 VGTITAAEFAAAEQ
+105 VGKITAAEFAAAEQ

-147 AEAALPE
+147 DEVELPE
-154 GHTIDTYRRE
+154 GHTIDAYRRE
-164 NSRMKALL
+164 NSRMKELL
-172 QQGDALAQKSFILN
+172 QQGDALAQKPFILN

-237 KAWEILNSEPVDVT
+237 KAWELLQSEPVDRAAF
-251 TVLDT
+251 LDT
-256 YREMAADLRDLM
+256 YREMAVDLRDLM
-268 DKEELILYPT
+268 EKEEMILYPT

-300 FGIELLT
+300 FGVEQAAI
-307 SGEAGQHNSG
+307 GRPA
-317 QQYSGQQYSG
+317 QQK
-327 QQNPQMPTD
+327 PEKAAD
-336 QPAEQGDFMQDLTA
+336 QPADQGDFMQDLVA

-361 AKQDQ
+361 DKPDQ

-396 HELVK
+396 NELVK

-420 QVRNC
+420 EVRNC

-446 SQAEFWINKPGLF
+446 SKAEFWINKPGLF

-494 RLLSWGAEKA
+494 RLLSWGMEKA
-504 QPNDH
+504 DKDGYHEQAEVHEATKTND
-509 HDAREAHGAVIAGE
+509 
-523 ETGNISPS
+523 ETGY
-531 GTTPDGNGAVTVDEG
+531 TPKTENNVETGDEDIA
-546 FLTNGNPEKV
+546 TNGSPRKWT
-556 ILSGDTKLKSLLQQF
+556 LSGDTKLKTLLQQF
-571 PGLKEDLIAY
+571 PGLKDDLIAF
-581 NPKFSIL
+581 NPKFSVL

-594 VILPIATLKMMSEQS
+594 VILPIATIKMMSEQS

-614 ELIDKINEL
+614 ELMDKINEL
-623 IAAY
+623 IAQY